1 MGPATTG
8 RRNGHTLGP
17 ADASPAGVL
26 LAAGAGERF
35 GRPKALV
42 AFHGEP
48 LVVRGVRLL
57 SRAGCRPVTVV
68 VGADAEAVR
77 VALRGRSVDVVVN
90 DDWRSGMGGSV
101 RAGLGAA
108 RRSDAPAA
116 VVALVDQPLVA
127 PEAVQRLTAAW
138 RSGAVI
144 AAASFEGR
152 IRTPVLF
159 DVRAWDAV
167 DRAAVG
173 DQGARGLLR
182 DRPDWVEPIACDD
195 VASPLD
201 IDTATDLCALAGE
214 PDPNPPSVGGR
225 VATKEQQQWN

>member
-1 MGPATTG
+1 MEPTDQ
-8 RRNGHTLGP
+8 R
-17 ADASPAGVL
+17 PAGVL

-68 VGADAEAVR
+68 VGADATAVR
-77 VALRGRSVDVVVN
+77 TALCGCAVDVVVN

-101 RAGLGAA
+101 RTGLDAA

-127 PEAVQRLTAAW
+127 PEAVRRLITAW
-138 RSGAVI
+138 RAGAVI
-144 AAASFEGR
+144 AAATFEGR

-159 DVRAWDAV
+159 DATAWDAAE
-167 DRAAVG
+167 RAAVG

-182 DRPDWVEPIACDD
+182 DRPDWVEPVTCDD
-195 VASPLD
+195 LASPAD
-201 IDTATDLCALAGE
+201 IDTVADLRALTSE
-214 PDPNPPSVGGR
+214 PDPNPTHVGGR
-225 VATKEQQQWN
+225 PATKEQQWN

>member
-1 MGPATTG
+1 MGPAD
-8 RRNGHTLGP
+8 P
-17 ADASPAGVL
+17 SPAGVL

-68 VGADAEAVR
+68 AGADAEAVR
-77 VALRGRSVDVVVN
+77 LALRGRSVDVVVN

-182 DRPDWVEPIACDD
+182 DRQDWVEPVACDD

-201 IDTATDLCALAGE
+201 IDTAMDLHALAGE
-214 PDPNPPSVGGR
+214 PDPNPPPVGGR
-225 VATKEQQQWN
+225 VAAKEQQQWN